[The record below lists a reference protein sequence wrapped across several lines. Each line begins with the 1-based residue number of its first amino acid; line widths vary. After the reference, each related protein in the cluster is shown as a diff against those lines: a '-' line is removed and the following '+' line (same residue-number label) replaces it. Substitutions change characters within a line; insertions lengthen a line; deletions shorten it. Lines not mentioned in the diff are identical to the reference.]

1 MKAQTPFY
9 KIIIYG
15 LICGLILLLLYKCP
29 FKFILG
35 ISCPGCGM
43 TRALLSCLK
52 FEFVSAFNYHPLFGI
67 VIIAGITWCLDHF
80 RIIQIPTKIKNI
92 LFYVLCA
99 LFIIV
104 YFIRLLHGSNIV
116 CIDLKSGLVYKVIQH
131 IYFNYIH

>member
-1 MKAQTPFY
+1 MKAQNRFY
-9 KIIIYG
+9 KIILYT
-15 LICGLILLLLYKCP
+15 LIGGLILLFLYKCP

-52 FEFVSAFNYHPLFGI
+52 LDFVSAFNYHPLFGI
-67 VIIAGITWCLDHF
+67 VIIAAIIWCLDHF
-80 RIIQIPTKIKNI
+80 GIIQIQHQTRTV

-104 YFIRLLHGSNIV
+104 YIIRLLHGSNIV
-116 CIDLKSGLVYKVIQH
+116 SIDFKNGLIYKIFH
-131 IYFNYIH
+131 